1 MTQGAGIPDRSEQSY
16 LGRMIDEDGI
26 RRRWEAIGS
35 KLDERAQRMFA
46 AAEVRT
52 AGWGGLKV
60 VARIT
65 GLARST
71 INRGED
77 DLDGE
82 PLPEGQVRRKGGG
95 RKQVA
100 VTDPGLVPALK
111 RLVEP
116 VTRGDPI
123 EEQRWAAT
131 AGVLHRRSGD
141 VGAI

>member
-1 MTQGAGIPDRSEQSY
+1 
-16 LGRMIDEDGI
+16 MIDEDAI

-52 AGWGGLKV
+52 AGWGGLKA

-71 INRGED
+71 INRGEN

-82 PLPEGQVRRKGGG
+82 PLGARLRIMCNRAGLQLPE
-95 RKQVA
+95 
-100 VTDPGLVPALK
+100 
-111 RLVEP
+111 
-116 VTRGDPI
+116 
-123 EEQRWAAT
+123 
-131 AGVLHRRSGD
+131 
-141 VGAI
+141 